1 MNTATIVNIKIKS
14 AECGTDYKDILE
26 KKAGSGCALKR
37 IEKEIKMN
45 KLSARGVFTVVVIM
59 YILAELIAG
68 LIEKLL

>member
-37 IEKEIKMN
+37 IEKEIKMD
-45 KLSARGVFTVVVIM
+45 KLSARGVFTVVIII
-59 YILAELIAG
+59 ILAGFITAG